1 VADPRSDRE
10 PAAGP
15 ATVGIHPVVDEG
27 LGNSAYVVELGDG
40 RALVV
45 DPARDPGAYLA
56 VAERLGLTIAYTLE
70 THLHADFLTGSRELA
85 AAGAQILAPRASRLR
100 YFHRGLEDGQRVD
113 LGGLVLCAMATPG
126 HAPEH
131 LAYLLMDGDRPLAL
145 FSGGALLVGAVARTD
160 LISPGQTEPLA
171 RAAHRSLGRLLELP
185 DDLAVYPTHGT
196 GSFCSAPA
204 GDRRTT
210 TIGAERRHNR
220 LAAAEDEGSF
230 AAMLQAGL
238 GSYPRYFG
246 GLRERNRQGPELL
259 GPRWRA
265 LAELSVD
272 QVREQLAAGATLV
285 DARPVT
291 RFAAGHIPG
300 ALSIALRPQFGTWL
314 GWLVEPDRPLVFVL
328 DDQQDRAELV
338 RQCRTIGHDRLVGE
352 LAGGMASWRAAGL
365 DEQAV
370 PVVGPHQA
378 GAAPVLDVRQAS
390 EVAEGHLPGA
400 VAIELGS
407 LAGDPA
413 PAVPDGPLTV
423 MCGAGQRAMTAASL
437 LQQRGHD
444 QVRVLPASA
453 RDWSRATGQALAVPG
468 PTPEATD
475 GQPRAGGPVAEGR
488 PPVREPVI
496 EVLYSDGCPCYREAV
511 ALVERVRDEFG
522 VTSEVRAVLI
532 ADQEAAERAR
542 FPGSPTV
549 RVDGRDVEPGADPPT
564 EITLD
569 CRLYRHPHRLAGQ
582 PPEQWVRDALLKAI
596 DRA

>member
-1 VADPRSDRE
+1 VADPRGDQDQAHQ
-10 PAAGP
+10 PAR
-15 ATVGIHPVVDEG
+15 VGIHPVVDEG

-56 VAERLGLTIAYTLE
+56 VAERLGLTIAYTAE

-85 AAGAQILAPRASRLR
+85 EAGARILAPRASRLR
-100 YFHRGLEDGQRVD
+100 FFHHGLEDGQQVD
-113 LGGLVLCAMATPG
+113 LGGLALCAMATPG

-131 LAYLLMDGDRPLAL
+131 LSYLLMDGDLPLAL

-160 LISPGQTEPLA
+160 LVSPGQTEPLA
-171 RAAHRSLGRLLELP
+171 RAAHRSLRRLLELP
-185 DDLAVYPTHGT
+185 DDLAVYPTHGM

-204 GDRRTT
+204 GDQRTT

-220 LAAAEDEGSF
+220 LAAAEDEDSF
-230 AAMLQAGL
+230 AAMLQTGL

-272 QVREQLAAGATLV
+272 QVNEQLAAGATLV

-291 RFAAGHIPG
+291 RFASGHIPG

-314 GWLVEPDRPLVFVL
+314 GWLVDPGRPLVFVL

-378 GAAPVLDVRQAS
+378 GASPVLDVRQAS

-400 VAIELGS
+400 VAVELGA
-407 LAGDPA
+407 LAGDPS
-413 PAVPDGPLTV
+413 PAVPEGPLTV

-444 QVRVLPASA
+444 QVRVLPVSA
-453 RDWSRATGQALAVPG
+453 EDWSRATGQALAVPG
-468 PTPEATD
+468 ATPEATD
-475 GQPRAGGPVAEGR
+475 RH
-488 PPVREPVI
+488 PPARGPVI
-496 EVLYSDGCPCYREAV
+496 EVHYSHGCPCYPEAV
-511 ALVERVRDEFG
+511 ALVERVRDELG
-522 VTSEVRAVLI
+522 IEAAVRAVLI

-549 RVDGRDVEPGADPPT
+549 RVDGRDVEPGADPPA

-569 CRLYRHPHRLAGQ
+569 CRLYRHPHRLSGQ
-582 PPEQWVRDALLKAI
+582 PPERWVRDALLKAT